1 MKLCCTKH
9 LESFEMWCW
18 RRMEKISWTDH
29 VRYKDVLLTVKEQRN
44 ILHEIRKRKANW
56 MGHTLRRNCLL
67 QRVSEGKIKGGIEV
81 TGRRG
86 RRHRNVLDDLKE
98 RRGYSHLN
106 EEALDRTMWRA
117 RFGRGFGPVVKRTT
131 KWMNVVRNNRL
142 WGRLFYKV
150 REKCKIIKYTFFY
163 STRNYCI
170 SLSANSF

>member
-1 MKLCCTKH
+1 
-9 LESFEMWCW
+9 
-18 RRMEKISWTDH
+18 MEKISWTDH

-131 KWMNVVRNNRL
+131 K
-142 WGRLFYKV
+142 
-150 REKCKIIKYTFFY
+150 
-163 STRNYCI
+163 
-170 SLSANSF
+170 